1 MVKFLLKKVYKTIT
15 FALLISF
22 LLTNFNILGETKN
35 WGISF
40 PNPGETPTPDETVE
54 YLKEFD
60 SYFIGN
66 TSEKSIYLTFDAGY
80 ENGYTEPILDILKK
94 NQVPATFFLVGTY
107 LKKHPDIINRMV
119 NEGHIVGNHT
129 MSHPDMT
136 IHSSEETFY
145 KELSKVEE
153 IYKSIT
159 GQEMKKYYRPP
170 YGKYNETN
178 LKIAKNLGY
187 KTIFWSLAY
196 KDYDDKNQPSAEAAF
211 SKLIPRIHN
220 GSIILLHNTSK
231 TNSLILDE
239 LIGKY
244 RDMGFEFKSLD
255 DLLN

>member
-1 MVKFLLKKVYKTIT
+1 MSFAFLITIL
-15 FALLISF
+15 F
-22 LLTNFNILGETKN
+22 TNNIFGETKD

-40 PNPGETPTPDETVE
+40 PNPGEAPTPDETAE
-54 YLKEFD
+54 YLRQFD
-60 SYFIGN
+60 SYYIGN
-66 TSEKSIYLTFDAGY
+66 TSDKSIYLTFDSGY
-80 ENGYTEPILDILKK
+80 ENGYTESILDVLKK

-107 LKKHPDIINRMV
+107 LKKNPDIISRMI

-136 IHSSEETFY
+136 ICSSEDSFS
-145 KELSKVEE
+145 KELFKVEE

-178 LKIAKNLGY
+178 LKMAQNLGY

-196 KDYDDKNQPSAEAAF
+196 KDYDDKNQPSKEMAF
-211 SKLIPRIHN
+211 SKLVSRIHN

-239 LIGKY
+239 LIKKY